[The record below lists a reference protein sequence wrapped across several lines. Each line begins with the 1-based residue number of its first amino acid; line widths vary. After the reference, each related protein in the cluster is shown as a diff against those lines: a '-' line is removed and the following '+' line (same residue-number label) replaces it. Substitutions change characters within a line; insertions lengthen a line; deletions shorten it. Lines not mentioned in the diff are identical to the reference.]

1 MKHGLH
7 KLPRNQAAINALAS
21 QWISLQDEFQADSV
35 GAESDVLCILGQTG
49 SSPKRQAS
57 KTKGYKSWS
66 HGMTN
71 VSILDVN
78 MLKNSSTLA
87 TVRYSGKQGGRNLS
101 LISGT
106 SMIDKRGNE
115 YYASK

>member
-49 SSPKRQAS
+49 SSPKRQ
-57 KTKGYKSWS
+57 GYKSWS

-71 VSILDVN
+71 VSILEVN
-78 MLKNSSTLA
+78 MLKHLPLFVTQENSA
-87 TVRYSGKQGGRNLS
+87 EG
-101 LISGT
+101 ICP
-106 SMIDKRGNE
+106 
-115 YYASK
+115 